1 MLVPFLSLI
10 TFVLIEDVMKLKAIW
25 TIAAG
30 VMVFILACEPFE
42 NGSRE
47 LVLDLPAVPASYN
60 VPGVTDDLPTLG
72 RVLFYDTRLSL
83 NNSISCASC
92 HKQTLAF
99 SDNAALSRGFEN
111 RITSR
116 NSMAIQNIISDAF
129 QEFIIP
135 ADTTGNTDS
144 TTIVV
149 IDPGVIGYMPGVP
162 VSPDFVATPTS
173 LFWDGRESNL
183 KQMVTRPIMNH
194 IEMGIHDMDALAQ
207 KLNQIPEYE
216 SLFQKAFGEQEVTAE
231 KISQGLSAFLLSI
244 RSNQSKFDKAMVFR
258 TDAFT
263 FNSKPANTLTIN
275 LPLVNLS
282 AQEELGRQ
290 LFFNKF
296 NCNNCHDANG
306 FADIGLDAS
315 PKDAGLMETTGVLQ
329 HKGQFKIPSLRN
341 VELTGPYMHDGRFKT
356 LEAVIE
362 HYSHGINNSP
372 NLDTRLK
379 GLDGR
384 PLQMNMT
391 PGEVKAI
398 AAFLST
404 LTDYQLIS
412 DTRFSNPFKVKQ

>member
-1 MLVPFLSLI
+1 MR
-10 TFVLIEDVMKLKAIW
+10 MKATW
-25 TIAAG
+25 TIAAA
-30 VMVFILACEPFE
+30 VMVFVLACEPFE

-47 LVLDLPAVPASYN
+47 MVLDLPSEPFTYSVS
-60 VPGVTDDLPTLG
+60 GVSDDVPTLG

-111 RITSR
+111 RVTPR

-129 QEFIIP
+129 QEFVLPGI
-135 ADTTGNTDS
+135 DSTHTDS
-144 TTIVV
+144 TITV

-183 KQMVTRPIMNH
+183 KLMVTRPIMNH

-207 KLNQIPEYE
+207 KLNQIPEYKP
-216 SLFQKAFGEQEVTAE
+216 LFQNAFGEQTVTAE
-231 KISQGLSAFLLSI
+231 RISQGLSAFLLSI
-244 RSNQSKFDKAMVFR
+244 RSNQSKFDRAMLFR
-258 TDAFT
+258 NNATT
-263 FNSKPANTLTIN
+263 FDLKPANGLADNT
-275 LPLVNLS
+275 PLVNLT

-306 FADIGLDAS
+306 FADIGLDDS
-315 PKDAGLMETTGVLQ
+315 PKDMGLMETTHTEQ
-329 HKGQFKIPSLRN
+329 HRGQFKIPSLRN

-356 LEAVIE
+356 LEEVIE
-362 HYSHGINNSP
+362 HYSRGIKNSP
-372 NLDTRLK
+372 NLDQRLK

-384 PLQMNMT
+384 PLKMNMT
-391 PGEVKAI
+391 TGEVKAI
-398 AAFLST
+398 AAFLTT
-404 LTDYQLIS
+404 LTDYQMIS
-412 DTRFSNPFKVKQ
+412 DQRFSNPFKVK

>member
-1 MLVPFLSLI
+1 
-10 TFVLIEDVMKLKAIW
+10 MKMKATW
-25 TIAAG
+25 TIAAA
-30 VMVFILACEPFE
+30 VMVFVLACEPFE

-47 LVLDLPAVPASYN
+47 MVLELPAEPFSYS
-60 VPGVTDDLPTLG
+60 VSGVSDDVPTLG

-99 SDNAALSRGFEN
+99 SDNAKLSRGFEN
-111 RITSR
+111 RVTPR

-129 QEFIIP
+129 SAFVLP
-135 ADTTGNTDS
+135 GTDTTSND
-144 TTIVV
+144 TTT

-183 KQMVTRPIMNH
+183 KLMVTRPIMNH

-207 KLNQIPEYE
+207 KLNAIPEYKP
-216 SLFQKAFGEQEVTAE
+216 LFQSAFGEQTVTAE
-231 KISQGLSAFLLSI
+231 RISQGLSAFLLSI
-244 RSNQSKFDKAMVFR
+244 RSNQSKFDRAMMFR
-258 TDAFT
+258 NNATT
-263 FNSKPANTLTIN
+263 FDIRPSNSLTN
-275 LPLVNLS
+275 NVPMVNLS

-296 NCNNCHDANG
+296 NCNTCHDANG

-315 PKDAGLMETTGVLQ
+315 PKDMGLMETTQAEQ
-329 HKGQFKIPSLRN
+329 HRGQFKIPSLRN

-356 LEAVIE
+356 LEEVIE
-362 HYSHGINNSP
+362 HYSRGINNSP
-372 NLDTRLK
+372 NLDHRLK
-379 GLDGR
+379 GVDGR

-391 PGEVKAI
+391 VGEVKAI
-398 AAFLST
+398 AAFLTT
-404 LTDYQLIS
+404 LTDYQMIS
-412 DTRFSNPFKVKQ
+412 DQRFSNPFKTK

>member
-1 MLVPFLSLI
+1 
-10 TFVLIEDVMKLKAIW
+10 MKKNSIW

-30 VMVFILACEPFE
+30 MLVIILACEPSE
-42 NGSRE
+42 NQTWE
-47 LVLDLPAVPASYN
+47 MVLDLPETPFTYN
-60 VPGVTDDLPTLG
+60 VAGVTDDLPTLG

-111 RITSR
+111 RVTTR
-116 NSMAIQNIISDAF
+116 NSMGIQNIISDAF
-129 QEFIIP
+129 QEFIVP
-135 ADTTGNTDS
+135 ADTTGNVDS
-144 TTIVV
+144 TTIVE
-149 IDPGVIGYMPGVP
+149 IDPGIIGYMPGVP

-194 IEMGIHDMDALAQ
+194 IEMGIHDMDALAR
-207 KLNQIPEYE
+207 KLTQIPEYK
-216 SLFQKAFGEQEVTAE
+216 SLFHKAFGEQEITAD

-244 RSNQSKFDKAMVFR
+244 RSNQSKFDRAMVFR

-275 LPLVNLS
+275 LPSVNLS

-315 PKDAGLMETTGVLQ
+315 PKDMGLMETTGSAQ
-329 HKGQFKIPSLRN
+329 HRGQFKIPSLRN

-356 LEAVIE
+356 LESVIE
-362 HYSHGINNSP
+362 HYSHGIKNSP
-372 NLDTRLK
+372 NLDHRLK
-379 GLDGR
+379 GSDGR

-391 PGEVKAI
+391 AGEVKAI
-398 AAFLST
+398 AAFLTT
-404 LTDYQLIS
+404 LTDYQMIS
-412 DTRFSNPFKVKQ
+412 DARFANPFKAKQ